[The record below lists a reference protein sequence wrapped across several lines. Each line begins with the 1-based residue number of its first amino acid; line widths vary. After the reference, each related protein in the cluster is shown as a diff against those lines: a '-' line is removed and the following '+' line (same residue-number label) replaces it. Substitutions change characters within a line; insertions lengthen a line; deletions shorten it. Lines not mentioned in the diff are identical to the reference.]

1 MRKNYFIYLLSTI
14 VVSLGGA
21 VYTFAISYFILQETG
36 SPMYFAINT
45 AIMSLGAIIALPIS
59 GVLVDSRNRKKI
71 IISFEALSA
80 LTLLIL
86 SLYINFFGFNIYILF
101 FITTIRSM
109 ITPVISNAFD
119 ASLTQ
124 LFDKEG
130 IQKTISKIATY
141 ETTIVLLGPILA
153 GVIYGFLTLQSMV
166 IIFLI
171 MQLISL
177 FSNIFLEFSEQ
188 KFENV
193 NDDPT
198 NLENWFKVFRGK
210 ITFGYKY
217 ILRSDVL
224 KPLLILSVI
233 INAVG
238 AASFSILPET
248 IMIKELNF
256 NPEQVGIVSAIFVVG
271 SLTGSI
277 ILSKVKIKHPLKVL
291 KNAFIIVSIFL
302 LSFTLPVYYQ
312 FKPVLSMAYIA
323 LIGLSMALV
332 FQFISIPLTSYMQK
346 TIPDEFKGRVFSMIG
361 TLGMILMP
369 IGTIVYGTLYEKGI
383 YFPVNLFSSII
394 ILVTVF
400 FSLNTT
406 ILTRSIE
413 EYNK

>member
-1 MRKNYFIYLLSTI
+1 
-14 VVSLGGA
+14 
-21 VYTFAISYFILQETG
+21 
-36 SPMYFAINT
+36 
-45 AIMSLGAIIALPIS
+45 MSLGAIIALPIS

-71 IISFEALSA
+71 IMIFEALSA
-80 LTLLIL
+80 LTLFIL
-86 SLYINFFGFNIYILF
+86 SLYIHFFGFNIYILF
-101 FITTIRSM
+101 FITTLRSM

-130 IQKTISKIATY
+130 IQKTIGKIATY
-141 ETTIVLLGPILA
+141 ETTIMLLGPILA

-188 KFENV
+188 KFEDV
-193 NDDPT
+193 PDDT
-198 NLENWFKVFRGK
+198 RKLESWFKVFWGK
-210 ITFGYKY
+210 ITFGYRY
-217 ILRSDVL
+217 ILKTDVL
-224 KPLLILSVI
+224 KQLLILSVL

-238 AASFSILPET
+238 AASFSILPDT

-256 NPEQVGIVSAIFVVG
+256 TPEQVGIVSAIFVVG
-271 SLTGSI
+271 SLTGSL

-302 LSFTLPVYYQ
+302 LSFTLPVYYEL
-312 FKPVLSMAYIA
+312 KPVLSMAYIA

-332 FQFISIPLTSYMQK
+332 FQFISIPLTSFMQK
-346 TIPDEFKGRVFSMIG
+346 TIPDEYKGRVFSMIG

-406 ILTRSIE
+406 ILTRSFE
-413 EYNK
+413 DYNK